1 MSDVLEIVIPGN
13 PVSGNHAKMPI
24 GRGRQVRTPAA
35 RDYDMRI
42 ASIALASVILAKW
55 KMPDYVCV
63 DVDLFNGRTDR
74 DNACKEILDPLQ
86 GIVFAHDSR
95 ILDGRTVR
103 LKDKGGP
110 RVILRIRAVD
120 GKDYGFAPPRKAA
133 C

>member
-24 GRGRQVRTPAA
+24 GRGRQVRTPAS
-35 RDYDMRI
+35 REYDMRI
-42 ASIALASVILAKW
+42 SSIALASVILAKW

-63 DVDLFNGRTDR
+63 DVEIWNVNADR
-74 DNACKEILDPLQ
+74 ENILKEIHDPLQ

-110 RVILRIRAVD
+110 RVILRVRAVD
-120 GKDYGFAPPRKAA
+120 GKDYGFATPRKAA